1 MWNDTAFSAAHGT
14 EATSKI
20 TNVEDGTISDT
31 SKDAVNGSQLKETKD
46 DVATNT
52 ANIATN
58 TTDIA
63 TNTANIADNT
73 ANIAT
78 NTTDIASIPPI

>member
-1 MWNDTAFSAAHGT
+1 LLWNGTAFSAAHGT

-52 ANIATN
+52 ANIADN
-58 TTDIA
+58 TADIA
-63 TNTANIADNT
+63 TNT
-73 ANIAT
+73 T
-78 NTTDIASIPPI
+78 N